1 MGRKSKKEN
10 KSLISLN
17 ERFSIRKIP
26 AIIRS
31 QKKELR
37 IMLYLLFTILM
48 IMVFGKLIGFAIRA
62 AWGISKVLVT
72 LVFLP
77 LILIG
82 LVLGGLIYLA
92 LPILIV
98 VGLVALFKGFD

>member
-1 MGRKSKKEN
+1 M
-10 KSLISLN
+10 LN
-17 ERFSIRKIP
+17 
-26 AIIRS
+26 
-31 QKKELR
+31 
-37 IMLYLLFTILM
+37 LLFAILM

-62 AWGISKVLVT
+62 AWGISKVIVT

-92 LPILIV
+92 LPILFV
-98 VGLVALFKGFD
+98 VGLVTLFKGLD

>member
-1 MGRKSKKEN
+1 
-10 KSLISLN
+10 
-17 ERFSIRKIP
+17 
-26 AIIRS
+26 
-31 QKKELR
+31 
-37 IMLYLLFTILM
+37 M

-92 LPILIV
+92 LPILLV
-98 VGLVALFKGFD
+98 VGLVTLFKGLD

>member
-1 MGRKSKKEN
+1 M
-10 KSLISLN
+10 LN
-17 ERFSIRKIP
+17 
-26 AIIRS
+26 
-31 QKKELR
+31 
-37 IMLYLLFTILM
+37 LLFAILM

-62 AWGISKVLVT
+62 AWGISKVIVT

-92 LPILIV
+92 FPILLV

>member
-1 MGRKSKKEN
+1 M
-10 KSLISLN
+10 LN
-17 ERFSIRKIP
+17 
-26 AIIRS
+26 
-31 QKKELR
+31 
-37 IMLYLLFTILM
+37 LLFAILM

-62 AWGISKVLVT
+62 AWGISKVIVT
-72 LVFLP
+72 LVFFP

>member
-1 MGRKSKKEN
+1 MKKDIETIN
-10 KSLISLN
+10 KKLSFSLLTTILIGLPCTLGMAMYSRQMLN
-17 ERFSIRKIP
+17 
-26 AIIRS
+26 
-31 QKKELR
+31 
-37 IMLYLLFTILM
+37 LLFTILM

-62 AWGISKVLVT
+62 AWGISKVIVT

>member
-1 MGRKSKKEN
+1 
-10 KSLISLN
+10 
-17 ERFSIRKIP
+17 
-26 AIIRS
+26 
-31 QKKELR
+31 
-37 IMLYLLFTILM
+37 M

-62 AWGISKVLVT
+62 AWGISKVIVT

>member
-1 MGRKSKKEN
+1 M
-10 KSLISLN
+10 LN
-17 ERFSIRKIP
+17 
-26 AIIRS
+26 
-31 QKKELR
+31 
-37 IMLYLLFTILM
+37 LLFAILM

-62 AWGISKVLVT
+62 AWGISKVIVT
-72 LVFLP
+72 LVFFP

-98 VGLVALFKGFD
+98 VGLVTLFKSLD

>member
-1 MGRKSKKEN
+1 M
-10 KSLISLN
+10 LN
-17 ERFSIRKIP
+17 
-26 AIIRS
+26 
-31 QKKELR
+31 
-37 IMLYLLFTILM
+37 LLFVILM

-62 AWGISKVLVT
+62 AWGISKVIVT

>member
-1 MGRKSKKEN
+1 M
-10 KSLISLN
+10 LN
-17 ERFSIRKIP
+17 
-26 AIIRS
+26 
-31 QKKELR
+31 
-37 IMLYLLFTILM
+37 LLFAILM

-62 AWGISKVLVT
+62 AWGISKVIVT

-92 LPILIV
+92 FPILIL
-98 VGLVALFKGFD
+98 VGLVALFKGLD

>member
-1 MGRKSKKEN
+1 M
-10 KSLISLN
+10 LN
-17 ERFSIRKIP
+17 
-26 AIIRS
+26 
-31 QKKELR
+31 
-37 IMLYLLFTILM
+37 LLFAILM

-62 AWGISKVLVT
+62 AWGISKVIVT

-92 LPILIV
+92 LPILLV
-98 VGLVALFKGFD
+98 VGLVTLFKGLD